1 MSTAKARWRWTGT
14 ARWCGSAKP
23 YLEALGL
30 SRQQDALGR
39 HILELTPH
47 SQMPEVLETGRPIL
61 LDIWTVR
68 DRSFVISRVP
78 FKDEQGQV
86 VGAVGFVLYE
96 SSQHIQPLLAK
107 FSRLQAELGCTRSA
121 LLLARSNKYTL
132 ADMVGHSAVM
142 QQLKRAARRAAR
154 QDSTVLLLGETG
166 TGKELLAHAIH
177 AESARTGKPFVAINV
192 AAIPDSLLEA
202 ELFGSAAGAY
212 TGADR
217 KGREGKIVLANGGT
231 LFLDEIG
238 DMPLSL
244 QAKLLR
250 VLQEKEVEP
259 LGSNRVLSVNL
270 RVIAA
275 TSADLPRRV
284 ADGSF
289 RADLYYRLNVLPL
302 TLPPLRDRLDDLPSL
317 CEFILTRLGEKT
329 ASRPRDIDEAGLALL
344 RGQRWPGNLR
354 QLWNTLEQAVAMT
367 DSDTLSTAELRPL
380 LPNPAPPAPAP
391 HTLAE
396 ALAATERQ
404 MIQAALVAC
413 HGRVVAAAKQLG
425 ISRATLYKKLVQ
437 HGLDPA

>member
-1 MSTAKARWRWTGT
+1 M
-14 ARWCGSAKP
+14 
-23 YLEALGL
+23 
-30 SRQQDALGR
+30 
-39 HILELTPH
+39 
-47 SQMPEVLETGRPIL
+47 
-61 LDIWTVR
+61 
-68 DRSFVISRVP
+68 
-78 FKDEQGQV
+78 
-86 VGAVGFVLYE
+86 
-96 SSQHIQPLLAK
+96 
-107 FSRLQAELGCTRSA
+107 
-121 LLLARSNKYTL
+121 
-132 ADMVGHSAVM
+132 
-142 QQLKRAARRAAR
+142 
-154 QDSTVLLLGETG
+154 
-166 TGKELLAHAIH
+166 
-177 AESARTGKPFVAINV
+177 
-192 AAIPDSLLEA
+192 
-202 ELFGSAAGAY
+202 
-212 TGADR
+212 
-217 KGREGKIVLANGGT
+217 
-231 LFLDEIG
+231 
-238 DMPLSL
+238 
-244 QAKLLR
+244 R

-259 LGSNRVLSVNL
+259 LGSNRELSVNL

-404 MIQAALVAC
+404 MIQAALLAC

-437 HGLDPA
+437 HGLSEG